1 MMPGTRM
8 TARCLLAIL
17 LLTSLGIEAALSQEA
32 GAVVAANDEGQ
43 LKTRLT
49 EAESLLQPWY
59 FLLPQELD
67 SLWALG
73 EQVQE
78 YPELAATSRSLMLL
92 AREKLYV
99 QEQQIAGNEPAALA
113 LEELRRE
120 NRQTGRLKVRK
131 TLFWTSLGGGVG
143 FLALSTFS
151 AYVPAIADRAVAQG
165 SSKAVGFWWNLEDL
179 VVENR
184 VSQVTAGL
192 SVLSFALSA
201 IFLGGG
207 AVQ

>member
-1 MMPGTRM
+1 MPRTHL
-8 TARCLLAIL
+8 TVRCLLAIL
-17 LLTSLGIEAALSQEA
+17 LLTSLGIETALSQEVEA
-32 GAVVAANDEGQ
+32 VAVVDDEAG
-43 LKTRLT
+43 LETRLT

-59 FLLPQELD
+59 FLLPRELD
-67 SLWALG
+67 LLRALG
-73 EQVQE
+73 EQAQD
-78 YPELAATSRSLMLL
+78 YPELTATSHSLMLL

-99 QEQQIAGNEPAALA
+99 QEQQIAGKEPAALA

-120 NRQTGRLKVRK
+120 NRQSGRLKVRK
-131 TLFWTSLGGGVG
+131 TLFWTSLGSGVG

-165 SSKAVGFWWNLEDL
+165 STKSLGFWWNLEDL

-201 IFLGGG
+201 ILLGGG
-207 AVQ
+207 PVQ